1 MNLFDYALQMEEDGK
16 ELYEKLA
23 AESSNPGLTRI
34 FTDLAADEQKHYAI
48 FRRLKEKHTPDKM
61 VDSKAL
67 EGAKM
72 LFAEMQ
78 ADEASIAQLKSDL
91 EAYHYAM
98 RAEKESAEIY
108 RDAATKESSD
118 TIKELLLRIARE
130 EDKHLNILEN
140 IYDFVSE
147 PRQAMVWAESTNR
160 DDI

>member
-1 MNLFDYALQMEEDGK
+1 MNVFDYALQMEEDGK

-23 AESSNPGLTRI
+23 AESSNPGLTKI
-34 FTDLAADEQKHYAI
+34 FNDLAADEQKHFDI
-48 FRRLKEKHTPDKM
+48 FRRLKEKQAPEKM

-78 ADEASIAQLKSDL
+78 VDEDSVARLKSSLD
-91 EAYHYAM
+91 AYHYAI
-98 RAEKESAEIY
+98 RAEKESAELY

-118 TIKELLLRIARE
+118 AIKELLLRIARE

-147 PRQAMVWAESTNR
+147 PRQVMVWAESTNR
-160 DDI
+160 DDP